1 MASTSPFLNDS
12 LAYIPRPL
20 SGLLCMSVEEGSVP
34 NSGSEGASALV
45 VLGLDPDELEDF
57 TRDFA
62 SLTCLL
68 AWISAKDILL
78 V

>member
-1 MASTSPFLNDS
+1 
-12 LAYIPRPL
+12 
-20 SGLLCMSVEEGSVP
+20 MSVEEGSVP
-34 NSGSEGASALV
+34 KSGSEGAPALL
-45 VLGLDPDELEDF
+45 VLGSDPDELEGF

-62 SLTCLL
+62 SLICLL